1 MSKKK
6 FFFAVKYYSF
16 YRICLGMIFIAVLFI
31 IFASCDDLENIY
43 VPPLQPLPENA
54 AIFLSID
61 GTKGGLRIYNANSFQ
76 LMDSLITTPAAP
88 WNVEFS
94 PENDRLYSIW
104 HGSPSYIH
112 DLYEI
117 GLKPLR
123 INRYIRLFPGYYA
136 LTMNSNNNLLIAFG
150 SKGIQVYDRTSMS
163 FLTQDTI
170 SIGETNT
177 GIAAANIYNI
187 VYYPMYD
194 INNNLIGF
202 GIFDLDLFKT
212 VDSIVVFKN
221 LSYSGL
227 ANSDILISKDDKY
240 LFCTAWNWRGLGGY
254 GSFFVIDLLK
264 KTIIKEFEVGAF
276 SKLAMSPDGNSIYI
290 SDPGGYLYG
299 FASTGKV
306 WKYDVKMN
314 SNSVLINDLYYS
326 DKIAVAKDNRTLFIT
341 PVVSFQ
347 MKDGNKACVV
357 KVDALNGKIVD
368 YLTVTYD
375 SANYFSNLPRNIKVG
390 EY

>member
-202 GIFDLDLFKT
+202 GIFDLAVLWPCYLFLPPPHWRRLVLKLPSKHRYQDLFPAPG
-212 VDSIVVFKN
+212 F
-221 LSYSGL
+221 
-227 ANSDILISKDDKY
+227 
-240 LFCTAWNWRGLGGY
+240 
-254 GSFFVIDLLK
+254 LLK
-264 KTIIKEFEVGAF
+264 YRKPLLSVPGHVLSLENAVPVIFW
-276 SKLAMSPDGNSIYI
+276 LAE
-290 SDPGGYLYG
+290 
-299 FASTGKV
+299 T
-306 WKYDVKMN
+306 
-314 SNSVLINDLYYS
+314 
-326 DKIAVAKDNRTLFIT
+326 
-341 PVVSFQ
+341 
-347 MKDGNKACVV
+347 
-357 KVDALNGKIVD
+357 
-368 YLTVTYD
+368 
-375 SANYFSNLPRNIKVG
+375 
-390 EY
+390 

>member
-1 MSKKK
+1 MQANLPYLINTK
-6 FFFAVKYYSF
+6 FHF
-16 YRICLGMIFIAVLFI
+16 
-31 IFASCDDLENIY
+31 
-43 VPPLQPLPENA
+43 PLNQY
-54 AIFLSID
+54 
-61 GTKGGLRIYNANSFQ
+61 T
-76 LMDSLITTPAAP
+76 
-88 WNVEFS
+88 
-94 PENDRLYSIW
+94 
-104 HGSPSYIH
+104 
-112 DLYEI
+112 
-117 GLKPLR
+117 
-123 INRYIRLFPGYYA
+123 
-136 LTMNSNNNLLIAFG
+136 
-150 SKGIQVYDRTSMS
+150 
-163 FLTQDTI
+163 
-170 SIGETNT
+170 
-177 GIAAANIYNI
+177 
-187 VYYPMYD
+187 
-194 INNNLIGF
+194 
-202 GIFDLDLFKT
+202 
-212 VDSIVVFKN
+212 
-221 LSYSGL
+221 
-227 ANSDILISKDDKY
+227 KDDKY